1 MLFQIVKL
9 FDVQLYWIIT
19 GLWCFFYQ

>member
-9 FDVQLYWIIT
+9 FDVQHYWIIT